1 MSPFRKIQLALVVL
15 LLIVAILA
23 AIVIILSVR
32 GGP

>member
-15 LLIVAILA
+15 LLIVITLA
-23 AIVIILSVR
+23 GIIILLSLR